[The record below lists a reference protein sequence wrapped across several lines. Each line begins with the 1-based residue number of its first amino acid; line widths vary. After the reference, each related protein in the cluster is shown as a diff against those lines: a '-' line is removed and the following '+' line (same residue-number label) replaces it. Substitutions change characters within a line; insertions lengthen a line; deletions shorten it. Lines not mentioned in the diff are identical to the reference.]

1 MAIVVSYDRYEDL
14 ACEVVVFLDDETGD
28 CFQVQRDL
36 PQTPSTAATESAI
49 YQISTGTGPAVEQGI
64 VAWQRDGNEFR
75 FALSPLA
82 SRMFGGN
89 AQLRFE
95 ARAADGD
102 TIDDIAAALERM
114 TRR

>member
-1 MAIVVSYDRYEDL
+1 MAIVVSHDCYEDL
-14 ACEVVVFLDDETGD
+14 ACEVVVFLDDESGD

-36 PQTPSTAATESAI
+36 PQTSSGTSESVI

-64 VAWQRDGNEFR
+64 VAWQRDGDEFQ
-75 FALSPLA
+75 FALTPRA

-89 AQLRFE
+89 ARLRFE
-95 ARAADGD
+95 VRPADGD

>member
-1 MAIVVSYDRYEDL
+1 MAIIVSHDRYEDL
-14 ACEVVVFLDDETGD
+14 DCEVVVFLDDESGD

-36 PQTPSTAATESAI
+36 TQPPSTTSEAGI
-49 YQISTGTGPAVEQGI
+49 YQISTGAGPAVEQGI
-64 VAWQRDGNEFR
+64 VAWQRNGDEFE
-75 FALSPLA
+75 FALTPPA

-89 AQLRFE
+89 ARLRFE
-95 ARAADGD
+95 AQPADGD

>member
-14 ACEVVVFLDDETGD
+14 ACEVVIFLDDETGD

-36 PQTPSTAATESAI
+36 PQTPTSAATESAI
-49 YQISTGTGPAVEQGI
+49 YQISTGAGPAVEQGI
-64 VAWQRDGNEFR
+64 VAWQRNGEEFE

-89 AQLRFE
+89 ARLRFE
-95 ARAADGD
+95 ARPGDGD
-102 TIDDIAAALERM
+102 TIEDIAAHLERM